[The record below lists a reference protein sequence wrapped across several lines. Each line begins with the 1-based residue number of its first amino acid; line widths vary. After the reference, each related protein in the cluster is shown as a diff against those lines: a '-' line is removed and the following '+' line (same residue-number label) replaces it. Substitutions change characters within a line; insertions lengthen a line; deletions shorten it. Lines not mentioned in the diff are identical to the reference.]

1 MLILLRARISRPYI
15 SNKTP
20 HAIAVASSHVN
31 FARRASIFEERRS
44 ARGNEMVIAVRAGE
58 HARATAGFY
67 PCLVRKVRHDD
78 IGSGLGQMMDSG
90 GDQSRR
96 VRRAPEAV
104 HQCAH
109 LQIAEVM
116 IVFHLLTRHEYPPDI
131 LADILADILTDILTG
146 ATFRALSPNPEPSEA
161 GFVGRMQNVQSRCVR
176 PHRYAIVRK
185 AILEDPVRPG
195 AESLLHRAL
204 ISGEDGVDPPAQRE
218 QPAQPRSQSR
228 VRAK

>member
-1 MLILLRARISRPYI
+1 MLILLWARISCSYI

-20 HAIAVASSHVN
+20 HAVAVASSHVN
-31 FARRASIFEERRS
+31 FVRRASIFEERRS

-78 IGSGLGQMMDSG
+78 IGSGLGQIIDSG
-90 GDQSRR
+90 GDQRRR
-96 VRRAPEAV
+96 VSRAPEAV

-116 IVFHLLTRHEYPPDI
+116 IVLHPLTRHEYPSGI
-131 LADILADILTDILTG
+131 LAGILACILAGILAG
-146 ATFRALSPNPEPSEA
+146 ILACAMFRALSTNPEPSEA
-161 GFVGRMQNVQSRCVR
+161 GFVGRMQDVQSRGVR

-185 AILEDPVRPG
+185 AILEDPVRPVVEG
-195 AESLLHRAL
+195 LLH
-204 ISGEDGVDPPAQRE
+204 
-218 QPAQPRSQSR
+218 
-228 VRAK
+228 

>member
-1 MLILLRARISRPYI
+1 MLILLWARISCSYI

-20 HAIAVASSHVN
+20 HAVAVASSHVN
-31 FARRASIFEERRS
+31 FVRRASIFEERRS

-78 IGSGLGQMMDSG
+78 IGSGLGQIIDSG
-90 GDQSRR
+90 GDQRLR

-116 IVFHLLTRHEYPPDI
+116 IVLHPLTRHEYPSGI
-131 LADILADILTDILTG
+131 LACAM
-146 ATFRALSPNPEPSEA
+146 FRALSTNPEPSEA
-161 GFVGRMQNVQSRCVR
+161 GFVGRMQDVQSRGVR

-185 AILEDPVRPG
+185 AILEDPVRPVVEG
-195 AESLLHRAL
+195 LLH
-204 ISGEDGVDPPAQRE
+204 
-218 QPAQPRSQSR
+218 
-228 VRAK
+228 